1 MVDKPTQ
8 LAEPAREWIAER
20 VATGAWP
27 NAEAY
32 LNALVERDREDAA
45 RLVALH
51 AALDEG
57 DASDV
62 CDMTI
67 EEIFE
72 EARARNLRA
81 RG

>member
-1 MVDKPTQ
+1 MVDTSSQ

-45 RLVALH
+45 RLTAFN
-51 AALDEG
+51 AAIDAGTASGFVEMSVDEVF
-57 DASDV
+57 S
-62 CDMTI
+62 
-67 EEIFE
+67 EI
-72 EARARNLRA
+72 RQRHRNA
-81 RG
+81 A